1 MNGVEPRYDSTNL
14 TTRSTVHGAMMRR
27 TLVFILGAAL
37 LGACAPVTP
46 STPTLAPTQP
56 APKAVPTQG
65 HRPNVDWLVYHDPA
79 VGFSIGH
86 PLTWQQS
93 QGQGYPV
100 VFTLQAAPGTTLIN
114 KTMEIN
120 VTPDA
125 KVCNEGTYLS
135 DTGSTSPQQVTVNAI
150 NFLKETGS
158 GIGAGNIY
166 DWTGYSTLKGT
177 TCITITFVLHSAN
190 AGVYSTEPA
199 PFDKAA
205 ESQIFGELLDTFRFG
220 P

>member
-1 MNGVEPRYDSTNL
+1 
-14 TTRSTVHGAMMRR
+14 MR
-27 TLVFILGAAL
+27 TSLLLILGIAL
-37 LGACAPVTP
+37 LAGCSPATP
-46 STPTLAPTQP
+46 SAPTLPASAGATAVTTQ
-56 APKAVPTQG
+56 A
-65 HRPNVDWLVYHDPA
+65 HLPNVDWLAYHDPT
-79 VGFSIGH
+79 VGFSIQH
-86 PLTWQQS
+86 PLTWLQS

-100 VFTLQAAPGTTLIN
+100 VFTLQAAPGTTLVN

-125 KVCNEGTYLS
+125 KICNEGTYLS
-135 DTGSTSPQQVTVNAI
+135 DTGSTSPQQVRLNGI

-166 DWTGYSTLKGT
+166 DWTGYSVLKDT

-205 ESQIFGELLDTFRFG
+205 ESQIFDQLLNTFRFD

>member
-1 MNGVEPRYDSTNL
+1 M
-14 TTRSTVHGAMMRR
+14 RSS
-27 TLVFILGAAL
+27 LFFILGTAL
-37 LGACAPVTP
+37 LAACSPATP
-46 STPTLAPTQP
+46 STPTPP
-56 APKAVPTQG
+56 ASAAVTPVPTQA
-65 HRPNVDWLVYHDPA
+65 HLPNVDWLAYHDPT
-79 VGFSIGH
+79 VGFSIQH

-93 QGQGYPV
+93 QGEGYPV
-100 VFTLQAAPGTTLIN
+100 VFTLTAAPGTTLIN

-125 KVCNEGTYLS
+125 KICNEGTYLS
-135 DTGSTSPQQVTVNAI
+135 DTGSTSPQPVTVRGL
-150 NFLKETGS
+150 NFLRETGS

-166 DWTGYSTLKGT
+166 NWTGYSTLKGT

-199 PFDKAA
+199 SFDKAA
-205 ESQIFGELLDTFRFG
+205 ESQIFDQLLNTFKLD